1 VLRVAT
7 VADRTGRYYLA
18 DLASELDLVAIDP
31 PGDRGAGR
39 GRWVGTG
46 AAGLGLQGVV
56 DAGSFGAVLSGRH
69 PSGGHPLRIRET
81 AVRAYDLTFAAPKS
95 VSVVFAL
102 ASPPAALAVRAAHED
117 AVDAAMDYVAARAAA
132 VRRTVADGRGPTAA
146 EGLVAASFTHGVSRA
161 LDPHLHSHVVVA
173 NLARGD
179 DGRWRAVDGRGL
191 FAHAHAAAALYDA
204 VLRHGVTA
212 RLGLEWTAARS
223 SARSWE
229 LSALDPAVLG
239 ALSGRRAEILAH
251 LRLHSARSSPTRRAR
266 HVAWAATREVKGAVP
281 SGEEL
286 RARWAAV
293 ARDAGWSAELLVE
306 GPARGAPARGGRHE
320 DLDEHS
326 FAAAIFQTERR
337 GVARRDALAAWAGA
351 TRSGATG
358 EELARCVDA
367 LADWG
372 AGIGVSESLRPAS
385 ELVPSSHVR
394 RALGPRPTSPAA
406 LDVWH
411 SAASS
416 IAGYRARWDVRDPAR
431 ALGAGTRAELSALP
445 ARRLADHLAT
455 ERAVDDALR
464 RLGRTRERERDLGR
478 EVARGF
484 SPSPP

>member
-1 VLRVAT
+1 MLRVST
-7 VADRTGRYYLA
+7 VVDRTGRYYLA
-18 DLASELDLVAIDP
+18 DLASELDVAAIDSV
-31 PGDRGAGR
+31 GDRRPGG

-46 AAGLGLQGVV
+46 AAGLGLEGIV
-56 DAGSFGAVLSGRH
+56 DARSLGAVLSGRH
-69 PSGGHPLRIRET
+69 PSGGHRLRMRET

-95 VSVVFAL
+95 VSCVFAL
-102 ASPPAALAVRAAHED
+102 GSPPAALAVRAAHED
-117 AVDAAMDYVAARAAA
+117 AVDAALDYVAARAAA
-132 VRRTVADGRGPTAA
+132 VRRTAADGRVTGAV

-191 FAHAHAAAALYDA
+191 FAHAQAAGALYDA
-204 VLRHGVTA
+204 ALRHGVTA
-212 RLGLEWTAARS
+212 RLGLEWTAAPS
-223 SARSWE
+223 SSPRWE

-251 LRLHSARSSPTRRAR
+251 LRLHSSRSSPTPRAR
-266 HVAWAATREVKGAVP
+266 HVAWAATREVKGPVP
-281 SGEEL
+281 SGADL
-286 RARWAAV
+286 RGRWAAV

-306 GPARGAPARGGRHE
+306 GPARGGRQE
-320 DLDEHS
+320 NLDEHR

-351 TRSGATG
+351 TRSGASG
-358 EELARCVDA
+358 EDIARCVDA

-372 AGIGVSESLRPAS
+372 SGIGVSEGVRPAS

-394 RALGPRPTSPAA
+394 RALGPRPASPAA
-406 LDVWH
+406 LDIWH

-416 IAGYRARWDVRDPAR
+416 IVGYRARWDVRDPVR
-431 ALGAGTRAELSALP
+431 ALGAATRAELSVLP
-445 ARRLADHLAT
+445 ARRLADHLTT
-455 ERAVDDALR
+455 ERAVEDALR

-484 SPSPP
+484 SPCPP